1 MRIGQPVNRLYVVMS
16 SSRSFETKITDAIS
30 KINKGLGAYFGK
42 TVGPTCVKIK
52 QVDESWFVSTVEEL
66 IQEFLSKSD
75 EGLQTLLK
83 QYSVNEK
90 GAQLDYANKHLKAFK
105 AWQPSGDPKK
115 DIRAHLLEV
124 DREHVDVLA
133 KRVLDLNRELR
144 PRVNE
149 MRKQERLLRDEF
161 TELRL
166 MLKQVDDVS
175 SAIVFRYTP
184 RTFWAFVLT
193 LGQWV

>member
-1 MRIGQPVNRLYVVMS
+1 MS

-42 TVGPTCVKIK
+42 TVGATCVKIK
-52 QVDESWFVSTVEEL
+52 QVDESWFVAAVEEVT
-66 IQEFLSKSD
+66 QEFLSKSD

-83 QYSVNEK
+83 QYSVNQK
-90 GAQLDYANKHLKAFK
+90 GAQLDYANRHLKTFK
-105 AWQPSGDPKK
+105 AWYYVVRFIQNQCFRQPSGDPNK
-115 DIRAHLLEV
+115 DIRAHLLAV

-149 MRKQERLLRDEF
+149 VSKQERLLRDEF

-166 MLKQVDDVS
+166 MLKQVDDLLALVREVDKS
-175 SAIVFRYTP
+175 CSFLRPTDIEIISR
-184 RTFWAFVLT
+184 
-193 LGQWV
+193 

>member
-1 MRIGQPVNRLYVVMS
+1 MVRIGQPVDRLYVAMS

-52 QVDESWFVSTVEEL
+52 QVDESWFTTIVEEL
-66 IQEFLSKSD
+66 IQEFLSKSN
-75 EGLQTLLK
+75 ESLQTLLK

-90 GAQLDYANKHLKAFK
+90 GAQLDYANKHLKTFK
-105 AWQPSGDPKK
+105 AWQPSGDPNK
-115 DIRAHLLEV
+115 DIRAHLLAV

-149 MRKQERLLRDEF
+149 VRKQERLLLDEF

-166 MLKQVDDVS
+166 MLNQIDDVS
-175 SAIVFRYTP
+175 G
-184 RTFWAFVLT
+184 L
-193 LGQWV
+193 